1 MASGP
6 AARVEGET
14 GGGEVGDGEAGE
26 GLGDESARQEKE
38 HFQKV
43 INAFLYY
50 KWAGLLIIAHALFIT
65 AFHRTE
71 MYCIL

>member
-1 MASGP
+1 MINLVVNFELQYIIIAPRMASGP

-50 KWAGLLIIAHALFIT
+50 KWAGLL
-65 AFHRTE
+65 
-71 MYCIL
+71 